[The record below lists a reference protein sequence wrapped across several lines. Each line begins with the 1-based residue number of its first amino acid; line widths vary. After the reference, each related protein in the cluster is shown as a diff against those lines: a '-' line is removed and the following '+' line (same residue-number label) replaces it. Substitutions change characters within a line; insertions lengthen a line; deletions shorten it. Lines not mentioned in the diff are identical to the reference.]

1 MKNGYFDPESF
12 GNAEG
17 ALLFP
22 SNHPPKR
29 WVEKQEA
36 TKSELT
42 TQRRQRARK
51 IARELAGNFE
61 HQFIF

>member
-1 MKNGYFDPESF
+1 MKNGYFDPAVY

-29 WVEKQEA
+29 WAEKQEA
-36 TKSELT
+36 TKTELT
-42 TQRRQRARK
+42 TQRRHRARK

-61 HQFIF
+61 TQFIF

>member
-1 MKNGYFDPESF
+1 MNNYFDPNAY

-29 WVEKQEA
+29 WLEKQEA

-42 TQRRQRARK
+42 TQRRHRARK
-51 IARELAGNFE
+51 IARELAGGNFE
-61 HQFIF
+61 TNFIF